1 LADNDKKPVLDD
13 FDLQNATALLEML
26 ADPVTP
32 EPVRLQILN
41 DILEN
46 TKDNSFF
53 ETMYREKLDQGRCP
67 HCQHQNHWLI
77 PEEDLNIFGHVTAEK
92 DPRVPFNTT
101 RDECAT
107 YEEACLKKK
116 TTI

>member
-1 LADNDKKPVLDD
+1 MADKDKNPILDD

-32 EPVRLQILN
+32 EPVRLQIIN

-53 ETMYREKLDQGRCP
+53 ETMFRESLDKARCP
-67 HCQHQNHWLI
+67 HCQHENYWLT
-77 PEEDLNIFGHVTAEK
+77 PEDELNIFGHVSAEK
-92 DPRVPFNTT
+92 DPRVPFHTSET
-101 RDECAT
+101 ECPT
-107 YEEACLKKK
+107 YAESCSKKK